1 MADGNPLVLGIQ
13 NNSTSTTRVQR
24 AGAALTPAFTV
35 ANSNGNAIVG
45 SGSAVGVG
53 VRGESEFYGL
63 FGFSTNGIAIG
74 ALCQR
79 GYGIWGESPSR
90 TGVRGESDSSIGVHG
105 NSDDSTGTVGTS
117 DRGTGVFGF
126 SRQNSGVHGDERGGE
141 FGHAG
146 VKGTSLE
153 SAGVFGRSRN
163 AIGVFGEHLPVG
175 LSTTPPAGIGVL
187 GRAHPRDS
195 RGVIGFSRSGFGIG
209 AVTSSGFAGVFEGNV
224 FVRGAATVTGSKS
237 AAVPHPD
244 GSLRA
249 LFAIESPQS
258 WFEDFGRA
266 ELTDG
271 RATVELDPDFSELI
285 EASEYHVFLTP
296 EGECGALFVAERNPR
311 AFEVQESGQTHHDIS
326 FSYRVVARRRDID
339 VGRLPVVDSPE
350 PVLSENLADVEGPG
364 GDAPSIQID
373 DRPLLP
379 GEAYEKRS

>member
-1 MADGNPLVLGIQ
+1 MADGNPLILGIQ
-13 NNSTSTTRVQR
+13 NTSTSTTRVQR

-53 VRGESEFYGL
+53 VRGESEFFGL
-63 FGFSTNGIAIG
+63 FGFSTTGIAIG
-74 ALCQR
+74 ALCQS
-79 GYGIWGESPSR
+79 GHGIWGESPNR
-90 TGVRGESDSSIGVHG
+90 TGVHGESDSSIGVHG

-126 SRQNSGVHGDERGGE
+126 SRQNSGVHGDERGGQ
-141 FGHAG
+141 FGQAG

-153 SAGVFGRSRN
+153 SAGVFGRSDN

-224 FVRGAATVTGSKS
+224 FVRGNATITGSKS

-249 LFAIESPQS
+249 LFAVESPQS

-266 ELTDG
+266 ELRGD
-271 RATVELDPDFSELI
+271 RMTVELDPDFCELI
-285 EASEYHVFLTP
+285 DTSEYHVFLTP

-311 AFEVQESGQTHHDIS
+311 AFDVRESGQTHHEVS

-339 VGRLPVVDSPE
+339 AERLPIVNSPD
-350 PVLSENLADVEGPG
+350 PVLAENFVDIEGPG
-364 GDAPSIQID
+364 GDAPLIQID
-373 DRPLLP
+373 DRPVLP
-379 GEAYEKRS
+379 DEVTEQRS